1 MEVRAQVCL
10 CQFLKFL
17 CQNNWIML
25 DKKIFKHYAIVL
37 GAVLW
42 LFVVIFAM
50 VKNSSTADASVKM
63 TMMKADM
70 SLILANGGNVIYR
83 NENAK
88 FGGALLSIMI
98 RKEAWTEQLRDM
110 YIETL
115 VGLGWRQIQTGP
127 ATFCK
132 GGMIAEI
139 HPSVEDYKGVP
150 VVLIGMRYDAE
161 TVNSCK

>member
-1 MEVRAQVCL
+1 
-10 CQFLKFL
+10 
-17 CQNNWIML
+17 ML
-25 DKKIFKHYAIVL
+25 NKKLFKHYAIAL
-37 GAVLW
+37 GVVLW

-50 VKNSSTADASVKM
+50 VKNPSTTDASAKM

-70 SLILANGGNVIYR
+70 ARMLANGGDVIYR
-83 NENAK
+83 NESAK

-98 RKEAWTEQLRDM
+98 RKAAWTERLRDM

-115 VGLGWRQIQTGP
+115 VGLGWRQTQTGP

-132 GGMIAEI
+132 GGVIAEI

-150 VVLIGMRYDAE
+150 VVLIGMMYDA
-161 TVNSCK
+161 TTINSCK